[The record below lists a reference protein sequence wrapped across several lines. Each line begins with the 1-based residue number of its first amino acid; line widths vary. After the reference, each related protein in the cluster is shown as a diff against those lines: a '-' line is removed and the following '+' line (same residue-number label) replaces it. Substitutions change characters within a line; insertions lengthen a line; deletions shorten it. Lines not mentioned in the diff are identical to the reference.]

1 MKFPVIQLMRRNA
14 SRLRQARGWLAAIA
28 AVLAIG
34 GLLNIYS
41 NAQGTDD
48 VPERPKRII
57 GAIAKITEGNSGI
70 EFLARVDTGA
80 TTCSIHVED
89 LKIEGESPK
98 RLENVGKNVKFLLK
112 GPEGTS
118 KWVEA
123 KIVAA
128 VRVKSSA
135 LKNGDFDR
143 RYKVRLP
150 LQWQDV
156 RKEVRV
162 TLNDRAEMAYPLL
175 IGRNFLRGDFLV
187 DVALSDEDDE

>member
-1 MKFPVIQLMRRNA
+1 MFSRTIGSPNLHGRGFRRARWCIAVIALA
-14 SRLRQARGWLAAIA
+14 LSR
-28 AVLAIG
+28 G
-34 GLLNIYS
+34 GLLNADGPTGETADLPNQS
-41 NAQGTDD
+41 
-48 VPERPKRII
+48 KRII
-57 GAIAKITEGNSGI
+57 GAIAKITEANSGI

-80 TTCSIHVED
+80 TSCSIHVEK
-89 LKIEGESPK
+89 LEIEDESPK
-98 RLENVGKNVKFLLK
+98 RLENVGKKARFLLK
-112 GPEGTS
+112 GADGES
-118 KWVEA
+118 KWVET
-123 KIVAA
+123 KVVAA

-150 LQWQDV
+150 LQWKDF

-187 DVALSDEDDE
+187 DVALSEEKE

>member
-1 MKFPVIQLMRRNA
+1 MLSGTNSL
-14 SRLRQARGWLAAIA
+14 SRGLGSGRGRARGLAAISVALLA
-28 AVLAIG
+28 AG
-34 GLLNIYS
+34 GLLN
-41 NAQGTDD
+41 AGETDA
-48 VPERPKRII
+48 VSKESKRII
-57 GAIAKITEGNSGI
+57 GAAAKITEANSGI
-70 EFLARVDTGA
+70 EFMARVDTGA
-80 TTCSIHVED
+80 ATCSIHVED
-89 LKIEGESPK
+89 LEIENESPK
-98 RLENVGKNVKFLLK
+98 RLENVGKNVRFLLK
-112 GPEGTS
+112 GPHGES
-118 KWVEA
+118 KWVET

-150 LQWQDV
+150 LQWKDF

-187 DVALSDEDDE
+187 DVALSEVEDE